1 MYLIEINK
9 SREKEEMSTELNT
22 TNNFL
27 LYTNDNGDVKVDVLL
42 KDETIWLTIN
52 QMADLFG
59 IDKSG
64 ISRHIKN
71 IFETGEL
78 EEELVVA
85 KIATTTQ
92 HGAIKGKTQ
101 TKAVMYFNLDMIISV
116 GYRVNSIRGTHFRI
130 WATKQL
136 TELIR
141 KGFVLDNE
149 KLKNPD
155 NPFGKDYFDEL
166 LEQIRDI
173 RSSEKR
179 FYRKITDIYAL
190 AVDYTPKAKE
200 TQEFFKV
207 VQNKLLF
214 AATGNTAAELIA
226 QRSDP
231 KQENMGLTTW
241 KRAKVRKQDVTLS
254 KNYLKKE
261 ELDILNRIVTMYLDY
276 AELQAKNHRQMF
288 MKDWREKLDAFLQ
301 FNGQEILQNAGTI
314 SKKIADKLAIEKYEQ
329 FHQNRL
335 QSNSYEIDDID
346 KAIKELKK

>member
-1 MYLIEINK
+1 MAEDINT
-9 SREKEEMSTELNT
+9 SNS
-22 TNNFL
+22 FL
-27 LYTNDNGDVKVDVLL
+27 LYTNENGEVKVDVLL
-42 KDETIWLTIN
+42 KNETIWLTIN
-52 QMADLFG
+52 QMAELFG

-71 IFETGEL
+71 VYETGEL
-78 EEELVVA
+78 QEEATVA
-85 KIATTTQ
+85 KIATVQ
-92 HGAIKGKTQ
+92 NEGGREVNRKLEF
-101 TKAVMYFNLDMIISV
+101 YNLDMIISV
-116 GYRVNSIRGTHFRI
+116 GYRVNTIRGTHFRI

-141 KGFVLDNE
+141 KGFVLDNN

-190 AVDYTPKAKE
+190 AVDYEPKAEE

-207 VQNKLLF
+207 VQNKLIY
-214 AATGNTAAELIA
+214 AATGNTSAEVIA
-226 QRSDP
+226 QRSDAS
-231 KQENMGLTTW
+231 KNNMGLTAW
-241 KRAKVRKQDVTLS
+241 KGSKVRKQDVTIS
-254 KNYLKKE
+254 KNYLNRE
-261 ELDILNRIVTMYLDY
+261 ELDTLNRIVTMYLDY

-288 MKDWREKLDAFLQ
+288 MHDWREKLDAFLQ
-301 FNGQEILQNAGTI
+301 FNNQEILQNSGNIT
-314 SKKIADKLAIEKYEQ
+314 KKIADKLAEDKYEE

-335 QSNSYEIDDID
+335 AVKDVQLGDIDEAIKKIDD
-346 KAIKELKK
+346 KE

>member
-1 MYLIEINK
+1 MSKEIINN
-9 SREKEEMSTELNT
+9 S
-22 TNNFL
+22 NNFL

-52 QMADLFG
+52 QMAELFG

-78 EEELVVA
+78 PEAATVA
-85 KIATTTQ
+85 KIATVQKEGNRQVTRNLEF
-92 HGAIKGKTQ
+92 
-101 TKAVMYFNLDMIISV
+101 YNLDMIISV

-136 TELIR
+136 KELII
-141 KGFVLDNE
+141 KGFVLNKE

-190 AVDYTPKAKE
+190 AVDYTPKAEE
-200 TQEFFKV
+200 TQHFFKI
-207 VQNKLLF
+207 VQNKLIF

-231 KQENMGLTTW
+231 KKDNMGLTNW
-241 KRAKVRKQDVTLS
+241 SGDKVRKKDVIIS
-254 KNYLKKE
+254 KNYLQQD

-276 AELQAKNHRQMF
+276 AELQAKNHKQMF
-288 MKDWREKLDAFLQ
+288 MKNWREKLDAFLQ
-301 FNGQEILQNAGTI
+301 FNGQDILQNAGKVT
-314 SKKIADKLAIEKYEQ
+314 KKVADKLAEDAYES
-329 FHQNRL
+329 FNQNRITL
-335 QSNSYEIDDID
+335 ESQQPGDIDD
-346 KAIKELKK
+346 AIKKLK

>member
-1 MYLIEINK
+1 MSK
-9 SREKEEMSTELNT
+9 EMSN

-52 QMADLFG
+52 QMAELFG

-78 EEELVVA
+78 QEGATVA
-85 KIATTTQ
+85 KFATVQKEGNRQVTRNLEF
-92 HGAIKGKTQ
+92 
-101 TKAVMYFNLDMIISV
+101 YNLDMIISV

-130 WATKQL
+130 WATQQL
-136 TELIR
+136 KELII
-141 KGFVLDNE
+141 KGFVLNNA

-190 AVDYTPKAKE
+190 AVDYTPKSEE
-200 TQEFFKV
+200 TQAFFKV
-207 VQNKLLF
+207 VQNKIIF
-214 AATGNTAAELIA
+214 AATGSTAAEVIA
-226 QRSDP
+226 ERSDAT
-231 KQENMGLTTW
+231 KDNMGLTTW
-241 KRAKVRKQDVTLS
+241 SGDKVRKKDVAIS
-254 KNYLKKE
+254 KNYLNQE
-261 ELDILNRIVTMYLDY
+261 ELDTLNRIVTMYLDY

-301 FNGQEILQNAGTI
+301 FNGQEILNNAGSI
-314 SKKIADKLAIEKYEQ
+314 QKKVADKLAEDNYDT
-329 FHQNRL
+329 FHQSRL
-335 QSNSYEIDDID
+335 KADHDSIGDID
-346 KAIKELKK
+346 EAIKNLE

>member
-1 MYLIEINK
+1 MSKELIP
-9 SREKEEMSTELNT
+9 S
-22 TNNFL
+22 NNFL
-27 LYTNDNGDVKVDVLL
+27 LYTTQSGAIKVDVLL

-52 QMADLFG
+52 QMAELFG

-64 ISRHIKN
+64 VSRHIKN

-78 EEELVVA
+78 QESATVA
-85 KIATTTQ
+85 KIATVQ
-92 HGAIKGKTQ
+92 IEGERN
-101 TKAVMYFNLDMIISV
+101 VSRNMEYYNLDMIISV

-130 WATKQL
+130 WATKQIK
-136 TELIR
+136 ELII

-190 AVDYTPKAKE
+190 AVDYSPKAE
-200 TQEFFKV
+200 ECRLFFKI
-207 VQNKLLF
+207 VQNKLIF
-214 AATGNTAAELIA
+214 AASGNTAAEIIA
-226 QRSDP
+226 NRSDA
-231 KQENMGLTTW
+231 KKDNMGLTNW
-241 KRAKVRKQDVTLS
+241 KGDLVRKQDVTIS
-254 KNYLKKE
+254 KNYLNKG
-261 ELDILNRIVTMYLDY
+261 ELDTLNRIVTMYLDY

-288 MKDWREKLDAFLQ
+288 TKDWREKLDAFLQ
-301 FNGQEILQNAGTI
+301 FNDQEILNDPG
-314 SKKIADKLAIEKYEQ
+314 KIEKEVADKLAIEKYET

-335 QSNSYEIDDID
+335 ERHNNQPGDID
-346 KAIKELKK
+346 EAIKKLKE

>member
-1 MYLIEINK
+1 MSKEINK
-9 SREKEEMSTELNT
+9 
-22 TNNFL
+22 TNNFI
-27 LYTNDNGDVKVDVLL
+27 LYRNEAGVVKVEVLL

-71 IFETGEL
+71 VFATGEL
-78 EEELVVA
+78 QEKVVVA
-85 KIATTTQ
+85 IFATTTP
-92 HGAIKGKTQ
+92 HGALPDKTQ
-101 TKAVMYFNLDMIISV
+101 TKAVKYYNLDMIISV
-116 GYRVNSIRGTHFRI
+116 GYRVNSKRGTHFRI

-141 KGFVLDNE
+141 KGFVLDKE
-149 KLKNPD
+149 KLKNPN

-190 AVDYTPKAKE
+190 AVDYSPKEEE
-200 TQEFFKV
+200 TKAFFKI
-207 VQNKLLF
+207 VQNKLIF
-214 AATGNTAAELIA
+214 AATGSTAAEVIS
-226 QRSDP
+226 QRSNTAKD
-231 KQENMGLTTW
+231 NMGLTNF
-241 KRAKVRKQDVTLS
+241 KGAKVRKQDVTIS
-254 KNYLKKE
+254 KNYLNEK
-261 ELDILNRIVTMYLDY
+261 ELDTLNRIVSMYLDF
-276 AELQAKNHRQMF
+276 AELQAQNKKQMF

-301 FNGQEILQNAGTI
+301 FNEQDILQNAGNIT
-314 SKKIADKLAIEKYEQ
+314 KKVADKLAEDTYDI

-335 QSNSYEIDDID
+335 KEENQQCGDID
-346 KAIKELKK
+346 EAIKKLK

>member
-1 MYLIEINK
+1 MNK
-9 SREKEEMSTELNT
+9 EFPTN
-22 TNNFL
+22 NNFL
-27 LYTNDNGDVKVDVLL
+27 LYTNDDGEVKVDVLIQ
-42 KDETIWLTIN
+42 DETIWLTIN
-52 QMADLFG
+52 QMAELFG

-71 IFETGEL
+71 IVDTGEL

-92 HGAIKGKTQ
+92 HGAIQGKTQ
-101 TKAVMYFNLDMIISV
+101 TKPVMYFNLDMIISV

-130 WATKQL
+130 WATRQL
-136 TELIR
+136 TELIK
-141 KGFVLDNE
+141 KGFVLDQA

-190 AVDYTPKAKE
+190 AVDYNPKAE
-200 TQEFFKV
+200 QTQEFFKV
-207 VQNKLLF
+207 VQNKLIF
-214 AATGNTAAELIA
+214 AATGNTAAEVIA
-226 QRSDP
+226 QRSDSN
-231 KQENMGLTTW
+231 KDNMGLTTW
-241 KRAKVRKQDVTLS
+241 KGAKVRKQDVTVS
-254 KNYLKKE
+254 KNYLNKE
-261 ELDILNRIVTMYLDY
+261 ELDTLNRIVSMYLDY

-301 FNGQEILQNAGTI
+301 FNNQDILQNAGHIT
-314 SKKIADKLAIEKYEQ
+314 KEVADKLAKEKYDQ
-329 FHQNRL
+329 FHQNR
-335 QSNSYEIDDID
+335 QVVEDSRSGDID
-346 KAIKELKK
+346 EAMRKLEDSE

>member
-1 MYLIEINK
+1 MGK
-9 SREKEEMSTELNT
+9 QLNT

-27 LYTNDNGDVKVDVLL
+27 LYTNEDGEVKVDVLL

-52 QMADLFG
+52 QMAELFG
-59 IDKSG
+59 VDKSG

-71 IFETGEL
+71 VYETGEL
-78 EEELVVA
+78 DEKATVA
-85 KIATTTQ
+85 KIATVQ
-92 HGAIKGKTQ
+92 KEGERDVNRKLEF
-101 TKAVMYFNLDMIISV
+101 YNLDMIISV
-116 GYRVNSIRGTHFRI
+116 GYRVNSIRGTRFRM
-130 WATKQL
+130 WATRQL

-190 AVDYTPKAKE
+190 AVDYEPKAEE

-207 VQNKLLF
+207 VQNKLIY
-214 AATGNTAAELIA
+214 AATGNTAAEVIA
-226 QRSDP
+226 ARSDP
-231 KQENMGLTTW
+231 AKDNMGLTNW
-241 KRAKVRKQDVTLS
+241 KGSKVRKQDVAVS
-254 KNYLKKE
+254 KNYLNKE

-276 AELQAKNHRQMF
+276 AELQANNHRQMF

-301 FNGQEILQNAGTI
+301 FNNQEILQNAGTI
-314 SKKIADKLAIEKYEQ
+314 TKKVADKLAEEKYEQ
-329 FHQNRL
+329 FQQNRL
-335 QSNSYEIDDID
+335 ASEDSKPGDID
-346 KAIKELKK
+346 EAIKKLKN

>member
-1 MYLIEINK
+1 
-9 SREKEEMSTELNT
+9 MSTALN

-27 LYTNDNGDVKVDVLL
+27 LYTNENGEVKVDVLI

-52 QMADLFG
+52 QMAELFG

-71 IFETGEL
+71 VFETGEL
-78 EEELVVA
+78 QEELVVA

-92 HGAIKGKTQ
+92 HGAMADKTQ

-141 KGFVLDNE
+141 KGFVLDNQ

-190 AVDYTPKAKE
+190 AVDYEPKAKE
-200 TQEFFKV
+200 TREFFKI
-207 VQNKLLF
+207 VQNKLIF
-214 AATGNTAAELIA
+214 AATGHTAAEVIA
-226 QRSDP
+226 QRSDAT
-231 KQENMGLTTW
+231 KDNMGLTTF
-241 KRAKVRKQDVTLS
+241 KGSKVRKQDVTVS
-254 KNYLKKE
+254 KNYLNKN
-261 ELDILNRIVTMYLDY
+261 ELDTLNRIVSMYLDF
-276 AELQAKNHRQMF
+276 AELQAKNKRQMF
-288 MKDWREKLDAFLQ
+288 MRDWREKLDAFLQ
-301 FNGQEILQNAGTI
+301 FNGQEILQNAGSIT
-314 SKKIADKLAIEKYEQ
+314 KKIADKLAEETYDT
-329 FHQNRL
+329 FHQNRQKTEANQL
-335 QSNSYEIDDID
+335 GDID
-346 KAIKELKK
+346 EEIKKLK

>member
-1 MYLIEINK
+1 MNK
-9 SREKEEMSTELNT
+9 LEHTN
-22 TNNFL
+22 NNFL
-27 LYTNDNGDVKVDVLL
+27 LYTTENGDVKVDVLL
-42 KDETIWLTIN
+42 KNETIWLTIN
-52 QMADLFG
+52 QMAELFG

-71 IFETGEL
+71 VFETGEL
-78 EEELVVA
+78 QQEATVA
-85 KIATTTQ
+85 KIATVQNEGGRQVTRNLEF
-92 HGAIKGKTQ
+92 
-101 TKAVMYFNLDMIISV
+101 YNLDMIISV

-141 KGFVLDNE
+141 KGFVLDKQ

-190 AVDYTPKAKE
+190 AVDYTPKAEE
-200 TQEFFKV
+200 TQAFFKV
-207 VQNKLLF
+207 VQNKLIF
-214 AATGNTAAELIA
+214 AATGNTAAEVIA
-226 QRSDP
+226 QRSNP
-231 KQENMGLTTW
+231 KQDNMGLTTW
-241 KRAKVRKQDVTLS
+241 EGSKVRKKDVTIS
-254 KNYLKKE
+254 KNYLQQD
-261 ELDILNRIVTMYLDY
+261 ELDTLNRIVTMYLDY
-276 AELQAKNHRQMF
+276 AELQAKNHKQMF

-301 FNGQEILQNAGTI
+301 FNNQDILQNAGSI
-314 SKKIADKLAIEKYEQ
+314 SKKVADELALDKYES

-335 QSNSYEIDDID
+335 EQKNDTSDDLD
-346 KAIKELKK
+346 DAIKRLKNE

>member
-1 MYLIEINK
+1 MQNELIP
-9 SREKEEMSTELNT
+9 S
-22 TNNFL
+22 NNFL
-27 LYTNDNGDVKVDVLL
+27 LYTNENGEVKVDVLI

-52 QMADLFG
+52 QMAELFG

-78 EEELVVA
+78 QEEVVVA

-92 HGAIKGKTQ
+92 HGAIADKTQ
-101 TKAVMYFNLDMIISV
+101 TQVVNFYNLDMIISV

-136 TELIR
+136 KELII
-141 KGFVLDNE
+141 KGFVLDNQ

-155 NPFGKDYFDEL
+155 NPFGRDYFDEL

-190 AVDYTPKAKE
+190 AIDYTPNAEE
-200 TQEFFKV
+200 TQEFFKI
-207 VQNKLLF
+207 VQNKLIF
-214 AATGNTAAELIA
+214 AATGSTAAEVIA
-226 QRSDP
+226 QRSDAT
-231 KQENMGLTTW
+231 KGNMGLTTW
-241 KRAKVRKQDVTLS
+241 HGDKVRKQDVTIS
-254 KNYLKKE
+254 KNYLDKK
-261 ELDILNRIVTMYLDY
+261 ELDILNRIITMYLDY
-276 AELQAKNHRQMF
+276 AELQAMNHRQMF

-301 FNGQEILQNAGTI
+301 FNGQGILQNAGNI
-314 SKKIADKLAIEKYEQ
+314 AKRIADKLAIEKYEQ

-335 QSNSYEIDDID
+335 AEEDKHTGDID
-346 KAIKELKK
+346 EAIKRLK

>member
-1 MYLIEINK
+1 M
-9 SREKEEMSTELNT
+9 KEDTNNP
-22 TNNFL
+22 NNFL
-27 LYTNDNGDVKVDVLL
+27 LYTSGEGAVKVAVLL

-52 QMADLFG
+52 QLAELFG

-78 EEELVVA
+78 QEKATVA
-85 KIATTTQ
+85 KIATV
-92 HGAIKGKTQ
+92 Q
-101 TKAVMYFNLDMIISV
+101 TEGGRNVSRSLDFYNLDMIISV

-130 WATKQL
+130 WATQQL
-136 TELIR
+136 KELIV

-166 LEQIRDI
+166 LEEIRDI

-190 AVDYTPKAKE
+190 AVDYNPKAEE
-200 TQEFFKV
+200 TIEFFKI

-214 AATGNTAAELIA
+214 AASGNTAAEIIQL
-226 QRSDP
+226 RSDAS
-231 KQENMGLTTW
+231 KENMGLTTW
-241 KRAKVRKQDVTLS
+241 KGNKVRKGDVTIS
-254 KNYLKKE
+254 KNYLNKK

-276 AELQAKNHRQMF
+276 AELQAMNHQQMF
-288 MKDWREKLDAFLQ
+288 TKDWREKLDAFLQ
-301 FNGQEILQNAGTI
+301 FNNQEILTNAGLIT
-314 SKKIADKLAIEKYEQ
+314 KEIADKLAIDKYEQ
-329 FHQNRL
+329 YNLARL
-335 QSNSYEIDDID
+335 AEDSTKENDFD
-346 KAIKELKK
+346 KAIKKLKK